1 MHRSVLVMNLVVCT
15 KFHGYRPNFEAE
27 KRIIKVG
34 PEQKTTKTTRAHMS
48 RCYVIIFIAIYEYII
63 GYQNVRSTRHLKII
77 TTYVCFFLL
86 VTSMV
91 CEQLMKKPSSKNGN
105 FKKGRFAIQVNS

>member
-34 PEQKTTKTTRAHMS
+34 PEKNYKTTRAHMNG
-48 RCYVIIFIAIYEYII
+48 CYVIIFIAIHEEIFGMAYGKVKLTENR
-63 GYQNVRSTRHLKII
+63 QHL
-77 TTYVCFFLL
+77 L
-86 VTSMV
+86 S
-91 CEQLMKKPSSKNGN
+91 
-105 FKKGRFAIQVNS
+105 VNS